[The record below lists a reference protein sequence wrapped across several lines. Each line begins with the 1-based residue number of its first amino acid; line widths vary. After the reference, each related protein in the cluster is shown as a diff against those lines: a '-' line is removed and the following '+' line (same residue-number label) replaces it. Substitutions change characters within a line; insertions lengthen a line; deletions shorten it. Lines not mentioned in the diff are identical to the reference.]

1 MEIRGNSSQDSRPGM
16 GNRGFNAGGNRVGQT
31 RGFARPTFHRQF
43 VARGGP
49 QFHGSHGGGRSFDQ
63 CGVRGRG
70 FDSSNRYQGHHQRWE
85 EVHSIPNGQ
94 SFRRE
99 EAFSRHGAPS
109 VDGTRGTES
118 RWENI
123 EPKQNSES
131 RSGEVKFDPTSNM
144 LDMTKLPLVAMA
156 LLQ

>member
-1 MEIRGNSSQDSRPGM
+1 M
-16 GNRGFNAGGNRVGQT
+16 
-31 RGFARPTFHRQF
+31 
-43 VARGGP
+43 
-49 QFHGSHGGGRSFDQ
+49 FDQ
-63 CGVRGRG
+63 RGVRGHG
-70 FDSSNRYQGHHQRWE
+70 FDRSNRYQGHHQRWE

-94 SFRRE
+94 SFRHE
-99 EAFSRHGAPS
+99 EAFSGRGGGAPS

-118 RWENI
+118 RQQNI
-123 EPKQNSES
+123 EPKLNSKS